1 MTALIITLTSHVS
14 GQVVDQDALVKA
26 LQSGTIRA
34 AALDVT
40 HPEPLP
46 RSRLSDRSKPESHPQ
61 ARAMH
66 HCDITPNSSSSSS
79 LCRGHPLLS
88 LSNVLITPHIGIS
101 TTNTASRIVE
111 KMVENAVAAVKGLP
125 VPNEVKSQTQP
136 V

>member
-46 RSRLSDRSKPESHPQ
+46 RSHLSKPESHPQ

-66 HCDITPNSSSSSS
+66 HHDITPNSSSSSS

-125 VPNEVKSQTQP
+125 VPNEVKSQ
-136 V
+136 